1 MNLQEQA
8 YVELGRK
15 LITLCE
21 NNELFN
27 GKDEESLQ
35 LWNAAVTAGNK
46 FTSFGTTWSNFKS
59 PSEDS
64 TAFLASIIWGLCS
77 KHNGINSI
85 DTCRS
90 CRWHWDRIITRKW
103 YKEIYVLSKALYE
116 LIKEISLIIPIKTS

>member
-59 PSEDS
+59 PSEDLS
-64 TAFLASIIWGLCS
+64 PIERKAVLKYLAKDLDS
-77 KHNGINSI
+77 K
-85 DTCRS
+85 
-90 CRWHWDRIITRKW
+90 
-103 YKEIYVLSKALYE
+103 V
-116 LIKEISLIIPIKTS
+116 